1 MGRNARGVRGFD
13 LDEGDI
19 VVGAEALDPGDKTVT
34 ILNVTS
40 KGYGKRTEL
49 EETIWIGGRSRA
61 LTAAAAAT
69 GGAVV
74 VPKTSATT

>member
-1 MGRNARGVRGFD
+1 MGGPWSVPGSSSMRIGPAPGTAATSAVAIARA
-13 LDEGDI
+13 
-19 VVGAEALDPGDKTVT
+19 VGRSSCDC
-34 ILNVTS
+34 
-40 KGYGKRTEL
+40 TEL